1 MPRRLVASPAARRGV
16 PFAITHATV
25 VSADLDSLAAANR
38 HAVYGQVARWLIHD
52 LRNPTQALTLITEL
66 MGEGPEAGDPGA
78 VETIR
83 EATAQLS
90 RSLELL
96 DRLLRLPRPAVEAA
110 PLSLRDSLEFV
121 GALHRSHRSGMRLD
135 LEGALGAV
143 LPAVAGVEHEI
154 EQILLNLV
162 LNALEATGEATGA
175 RLVVDAIAVDG
186 RRASERDRQRSGNS
200 ARPPGAAVRPRAH
213 GPGRPAPGPRARG
226 VARAGAAIRRG
237 PGPLGRAPGRARGST
252 CCCRPGAA
260 ARPRAAG
267 DHGLELLHAAERLP
281 RPGQI
286 GQPGRRRDRSS
297 TRRAFH
303 HQGQHRSPLTGVAA
317 HSDGRCRQRRLI
329 RCPLG
334 R

>member
-1 MPRRLVASPAARRGV
+1 MVSARRTLRLSQQLLAPRAHRLLRLAGRLVRAAGRGV

-38 HAVYGQVARWLIHD
+38 YAVYGQVARWLIHD

-66 MGEGPEAGDPGA
+66 MGDGPEAGDPSA

-110 PLSLRDSLEFV
+110 PLSLRDSVDFV
-121 GALHRSHRSGMRLD
+121 GALHRGHRSGMRLD

-175 RLVVDAIAVDG
+175 RLVVDAIALDASVRVSVTDNG
-186 RRASERDRQRSGNS
+186 PGIPPDRRARLFVPVPKVRGGRLRGLGLAVSRGLARRFGGDLVFS
-200 ARPPGAAVRPRAH
+200 ADAGPGARFDLLL
-213 GPGRPAPGPRARG
+213 PAW
-226 VARAGAAIRRG
+226 RRG
-237 PGPLGRAPGRARGST
+237 
-252 CCCRPGAA
+252 
-260 ARPRAAG
+260 
-267 DHGLELLHAAERLP
+267 
-281 RPGQI
+281 
-286 GQPGRRRDRSS
+286 
-297 TRRAFH
+297 
-303 HQGQHRSPLTGVAA
+303 
-317 HSDGRCRQRRLI
+317 
-329 RCPLG
+329 
-334 R
+334 

>member
-1 MPRRLVASPAARRGV
+1 MAGPSPTARHGV
-16 PFAITHATV
+16 RFAITHATV

-38 HAVYGQVARWLIHD
+38 HAVYGQAARWLIHD

-96 DRLLRLPRPAVEAA
+96 DRLLRLPRPAAEAA
-110 PLSLRDSLEFV
+110 PLSLRDSMDFV

-175 RLVVDAIAVDG
+175 RLVVDAIALDG
-186 RRASERDRQRSGNS
+186 SVRVSVTDNGPGIPPDRLARLFVPAPKVRGGRLRGLGLAVSRGLARRFGGDLVFS
-200 ARPPGAAVRPRAH
+200 ADAGPGARFDLLL
-213 GPGRPAPGPRARG
+213 PAW
-226 VARAGAAIRRG
+226 RRG
-237 PGPLGRAPGRARGST
+237 
-252 CCCRPGAA
+252 
-260 ARPRAAG
+260 
-267 DHGLELLHAAERLP
+267 
-281 RPGQI
+281 
-286 GQPGRRRDRSS
+286 
-297 TRRAFH
+297 
-303 HQGQHRSPLTGVAA
+303 
-317 HSDGRCRQRRLI
+317 
-329 RCPLG
+329 
-334 R
+334 